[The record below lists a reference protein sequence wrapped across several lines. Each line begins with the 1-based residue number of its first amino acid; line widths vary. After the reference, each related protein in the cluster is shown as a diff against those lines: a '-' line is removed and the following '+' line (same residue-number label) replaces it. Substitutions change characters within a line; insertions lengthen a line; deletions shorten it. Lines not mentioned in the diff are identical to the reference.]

1 MFGYINYMKTYT
13 IGQFAKLVEKSV
25 NTLQRWDRTN
35 VLKAFRTITGRR
47 YYTEEQIELVL
58 KPQNKVETRTK

>member
-13 IGQFAKLVEKSV
+13 IGQFAKLISKSV